1 MLGRSRKHKLGA
13 ADEVFGRYRIF
24 MNRNQLIVLW
34 IGVAAL
40 VGALLYPPLN
50 WWFPLTVI
58 VLVIG
63 ILIVFFRDRFLN

>member
-1 MLGRSRKHKLGA
+1 
-13 ADEVFGRYRIF
+13 
-24 MNRNQLIVLW
+24 MNRNQLVVLW

-58 VLVIG
+58 VLVMG
-63 ILIVFFRDRFLN
+63 ALIVFFRDRPFK